1 MDNTI
6 IKSYVSGG
14 LSGLVEITIIHPLEY
29 FKTVKQNNNN
39 LSFNKFIKKY
49 SKNGIQS
56 LYKGYMPRVLGIIP
70 MRTVFWGTIHTSEKY
85 LKSTS
90 INKKYIYFI
99 SGGLSGSVQTLIDCP
114 IESLK
119 TRMMTSNIKS
129 SIINFNG
136 FLPNLIRNVGFG
148 AIFNYRKNNLK
159 KNYKN
164 KKIGFKDNLIIGSLS
179 GILASLV
186 TQPFDYI
193 KTVMQ
198 SNKENKNMIKII
210 IKTFNKNPI
219 LFFSGTLPR
228 TSITCISMGIGLSI
242 FEFLNKKSKNN
253 QF

>member
-1 MDNTI
+1 MNNTT
-6 IKSYVSGG
+6 IKTYINGG

-29 FKTVKQNNNN
+29 FKTIKQNNN
-39 LSFNKFIKKY
+39 LSFKNFLKKY

-56 LYKGYMPRVLGIIP
+56 LYEGYMPRALGIIP
-70 MRTVFWGTIHTSEKY
+70 MRTIFWGTMHTSEKY
-85 LKSTS
+85 LQSS
-90 INKKYIYFI
+90 FINKNYIYLI

-119 TRMMTSNIKS
+119 TKMMTSNSKS
-129 SIINFNG
+129 FSINFNG

-148 AIFNYRKNNLK
+148 AIFNYKKNNMK
-159 KNYKN
+159 KKYN
-164 KKIGFKDNLIIGSLS
+164 KKIEFQDNLLIGSLS
-179 GILASLV
+179 GILASLI

-198 SNKENKNMIKII
+198 SNKENNKMIKVI
-210 IKTFNKNPI
+210 IKTYNKNPL

-242 FEFLNKKSKNN
+242 FDFLNKKIEK
-253 QF
+253 

>member
-1 MDNTI
+1 MDNTV

-29 FKTVKQNNNN
+29 FKTIKQNNN
-39 LSFNKFIKKY
+39 LSFNNFLKKY
-49 SKNGIQS
+49 SKDGIKS
-56 LYKGYMPRVLGIIP
+56 LYKGYLPRALGIIP
-70 MRTVFWGTIHTSEKY
+70 MRTVFWGTIYTSEKY
-85 LKSTS
+85 LQSKN

-129 SIINFNG
+129 FTITFNG

-148 AIFNYRKNNLK
+148 AIFNYKKNNMK

-179 GILASLV
+179 GILASLI

-193 KTVMQ
+193 KTIIQ
-198 SNKENKNMIKII
+198 SNNENNKMIKVI
-210 IKTFNKNPI
+210 IKTFDKNPL

-242 FEFLNKKSKNN
+242 FEFLNKKSKNK
-253 QF
+253 